1 MTAPARPSVL
11 HLVDASPYIFRAH
24 HSLPSSIKTPA
35 GGPAAATHGFTSFLL
50 KLVADERP
58 THLAVCFDR
67 NLNGSFR
74 NDEYPAYKA
83 QRQEPPPELV
93 AQIDS
98 CFEVAAAL
106 GVHPFIDDRYEADDL
121 IGTLLA
127 RFAPEGHG
135 GVIVTSD
142 KDLAQLVS
150 DRVSL
155 LDFAQ
160 ETRYTPAAIQEKFG
174 VRPDQITDLLA
185 LAGDPVD
192 NIPGVPG
199 IGRKTAAD
207 LLTAYGHLEDVYDRL
222 DEIPLS
228 RLRGAKSLAAKL
240 QEHRDLAFLS
250 KRLATVAADA
260 PIPAKI
266 GLDDLAYR
274 GADRSVAEPLFDRLG
289 FKRMKERLA

>member
-1 MTAPARPSVL
+1 MSAPDHPHVI

-35 GGPAAATHGFTSFLL
+35 GGPAAATYGFASFLL
-50 KLVADERP
+50 KLAADERP

-83 QRQEPPPELV
+83 QREAPPPELV
-93 AQIDS
+93 AQIDP
-98 CFEVAAAL
+98 CVEVADAL
-106 GVHPFIDDRYEADDL
+106 GAATFIDPRYEADDL

-127 RFAPEGHG
+127 RLTPHGHG

-199 IGRKTAAD
+199 IGRKTAAE
-207 LLTAYGHLEDVYDRL
+207 LLAVHGHLEDIYAHL
-222 DEIPLS
+222 EELPS
-228 RLRGAKSLAAKL
+228 SGLRAAKSTAAKL
-240 QEHRDLAFLS
+240 REHRDLAFLS

-260 PIPAKI
+260 PIPANV

-274 GADRSVAEPLFDRLG
+274 GADKAAAEPLFDRLG
-289 FKRMKERLA
+289 FKRMKERI

>member
-1 MTAPARPSVL
+1 MTAPPHHHVI

-24 HSLPSSIKTPA
+24 HSLPGSIKTPA
-35 GGPAAATHGFTSFLL
+35 GEPAAATYGFASFLL
-50 KLVADERP
+50 KLVADEHP

-83 QRQEPPPELV
+83 QREDPPPELV

-98 CFEVAAAL
+98 CVEVAAAL
-106 GVHPFIDDRYEADDL
+106 GAAPFIDPRYEADDL

-127 RFAPEGHG
+127 RLTPHGHG

-150 DRVSL
+150 NSVSL
-155 LDFAQ
+155 LDFAK
-160 ETRYTPAAIQEKFG
+160 ETRYTPATIQEKFG

-199 IGRKTAAD
+199 IGKKTAAE
-207 LLTAYGHLEDVYDRL
+207 LLAAYGHLEDVYARL
-222 DEIPLS
+222 DELS
-228 RLRGAKSLAAKL
+228 SSKLRGARSIAAKL

-260 PIPAKI
+260 PIPKKV

-274 GADRSVAEPLFDRLG
+274 GADRSAVEPLFDRLG
-289 FKRMKERLA
+289 FKRMKERI